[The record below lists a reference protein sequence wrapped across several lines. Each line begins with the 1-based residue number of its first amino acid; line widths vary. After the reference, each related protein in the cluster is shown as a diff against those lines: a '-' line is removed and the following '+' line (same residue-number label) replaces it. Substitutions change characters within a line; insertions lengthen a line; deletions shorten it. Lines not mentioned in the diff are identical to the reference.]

1 MTERERWVVYP
12 LLFLALGAALRD
24 KLIDRTTTKS
34 IVCEELAVVD
44 HEPTTGEPARILAKI
59 GREPG
64 ANGAGYLW
72 INGNIDVIDGDA
84 TGQVGRTLVKLGR
97 ARTSPNAS
105 AFGFLTVSGQVVV
118 DGLINASQFAYR
130 NTLFMPLPGATM
142 PNLLQGMPAVP
153 RHQSPNTG
161 ERKSP
166 DAPAEKGTPS
176 DSSEKATPAPPAKS
190 ASDGESATE
199 K

>member
-44 HEPTTGEPARILAKI
+44 QEPTTGAPARILAKI

-64 ANGAGYLW
+64 AGGGGYLW
-72 INGNIDVIDGDA
+72 VNGNIDIIDGDA
-84 TGQVGRTLVKLGR
+84 TGQFGHTLVKLGR
-97 ARTSPNAS
+97 ARTSPTAN

-118 DGLINASQFAYR
+118 DGLINATDFAYR
-130 NTLFMPLPGATM
+130 NALFMPLPGATM
-142 PNLLQGMPAVP
+142 PNLLQGMPATP
-153 RHQSPNTG
+153 RQSSPKAGAPQSPA
-161 ERKSP
+161 
-166 DAPAEKGTPS
+166 APADGEPPS
-176 DSSEKATPAPPAKS
+176 DSSERATSAPSEKS
-190 ASDGESATE
+190 AAGSESPTE